1 MIAHLCRLAWNRRR
15 SHLLLVAE
23 LLLSFLVLTPL
34 TAGWVL
40 FVSEQLEPLG
50 FEHENVWSAMVMDR
64 DLFRQTRV
72 STDER
77 RRSIEDHRRNIELVW
92 HEVRAL
98 DGVEAV
104 ALASDTPLRFSGHW
118 NGISSV
124 RLSDEGL
131 EALGLR
137 LLAGRWFRPEDE
149 ALDWTPAVID
159 RELSRALFG
168 GEDPLGRAIGDS
180 PLVDTE
186 RGYSPPRPDQVRV
199 VGVVESCFYY
209 GSYRDVSSVFRQATD
224 LEAPG
229 FIFLRYGGELLDHP
243 TGNTIH
249 FLVKASPG
257 ASPALGEK
265 LRSRIREVSSGRS
278 VRLEVESLAQVRDDS
293 RGHRLTTLA
302 FIAAISGLMML
313 MVALGL
319 IGIMWQNV
327 RRRTREIGIRRAVG
341 APAGR
346 IYGQFLGELAVLVT
360 AAIALGCIPLLQ
372 LGLLDMVLGSRVP
385 GSVAAAGVGA
395 TALVLYLGVMLCGLY
410 PSLAGCAGETG
421 RGPAP

>member
-15 SHLLLVAE
+15 KYLLLVAE
-23 LLLSFLVLTPL
+23 LFLSFLVLTPL

-40 FVSEQLEPLG
+40 FAAERLKPLG
-50 FEHENVWSAMVMDR
+50 FEHENVWSARLGGADLFGDDR
-64 DLFRQTRV
+64 DK
-72 STDER
+72 
-77 RRSIEDHRRNIELVW
+77 SIAEHLRNVDLVGR
-92 HEVRAL
+92 EIRAL
-98 DGVEAV
+98 DGVQAV
-104 ALASDTPLRFSGHW
+104 ALASDAPLQFSSSW
-118 NGISSV
+118 NGINSV

-137 LLAGRWFRPEDE
+137 LLAGRWFQPEDE

-159 RELSRALFG
+159 RELSQALFG
-168 GEDPLGRAIGDS
+168 GEDPLGRAISDS
-180 PLVDTE
+180 PMVE
-186 RGYSPPRPDQVRV
+186 VENSFNPPRPDQARV

-209 GSYRDVSSVFRQATD
+209 GKYQDVE
-224 LEAPG
+224 LPG
-229 FIFLRYGGELLDHP
+229 FVFLRLSDEWLASP
-243 TGNTIH
+243 MQSWVV
-249 FLVKASPG
+249 FLVNASAG
-257 ASPALGEK
+257 SGQDLGER
-265 LRSRIREVSSGRS
+265 LRSKGREVLPAGRS
-278 VRLEVESLAQVRDDS
+278 LDFEVQSLTQLRQEAS
-293 RGHRLTTLA
+293 RHRLTTLS

-319 IGIMWQNV
+319 IGIMWLNV

-360 AAIALGCIPLLQ
+360 AAIALGCVPLLQ

-410 PSLAGCAGETG
+410 PSWLAA
-421 RGPAP
+421 RVKPAEALHHDY

>member
-15 SHLLLVAE
+15 RYALLVAE
-23 LLLSFLVLTPL
+23 LLLAFLVLTPL

-40 FVSEQLEPLG
+40 FAAERLRPLG
-50 FEHENVWSAMVMDR
+50 FEHENVWSARLSDG
-64 DLFRQTRV
+64 DLFGDGREESV
-72 STDER
+72 AA
-77 RRSIEDHRRNIELVW
+77 HRRNIELV
-92 HEVRAL
+92 ERELRAL
-98 DGVEAV
+98 DGVQAV
-104 ALASDTPLRFSGHW
+104 ALASQTPLRFSDYW
-118 NGISSV
+118 NGINSV
-124 RLSDEGL
+124 HLSDHGM

-159 RELSRALFG
+159 RELSQALFG
-168 GEDPLGRAIGDS
+168 GEDPLGRTVGDS
-180 PLVDTE
+180 PDE
-186 RGYSPPRPDQVRV
+186 VRV

-209 GSYRDVSSVFRQATD
+209 GSYQHAEV
-224 LEAPG
+224 PG
-229 FIFLRYGGELLDHP
+229 FVFLRLSNRWLETPRQSWIY
-243 TGNTIH
+243 
-249 FLVKASPG
+249 FLVEASPG
-257 ASPALGEK
+257 SGPALGET
-265 LRSRIREVSSGRS
+265 LRSTIREVLPAGRS
-278 VRLEVESLAQVRDDS
+278 VNFGVQSLAKVREDS
-293 RGHRLTTLA
+293 RLDRLMNLA

-319 IGIMWQNV
+319 IGIMWLNV

-360 AAIALGCIPLLQ
+360 AAIALGCVPLLQ

-410 PSLAGCAGETG
+410 PSWLAA
-421 RGPAP
+421 RVRPAEALHHDY

>member
-15 SHLLLVAE
+15 RYLLLVAE
-23 LLLSFLVLTPL
+23 LLLAFLVLTPL

-40 FVSEQLEPLG
+40 FAAERLRPLG
-50 FEHENVWSAMVMDR
+50 FEHENVWSVRLSVGDLLGPEDLR
-64 DLFRQTRV
+64 DVDLVGR
-72 STDER
+72 
-77 RRSIEDHRRNIELVW
+77 EL
-92 HEVRAL
+92 RAV
-98 DGVEAV
+98 DGVQAV
-104 ALASDTPLRFSGHW
+104 ALASQAPLRFSDYW
-118 NGISSV
+118 NGISAV
-124 RLSDEGL
+124 HVSDEGL

-159 RELSRALFG
+159 RELSQALFG
-168 GEDPLGRAIGDS
+168 GDDPLGRTIGDS
-180 PLVDTE
+180 PDE
-186 RGYSPPRPDQVRV
+186 VRV

-209 GSYRDVSSVFRQATD
+209 GSYQHAEV
-224 LEAPG
+224 PG
-229 FIFLRYGGELLDHP
+229 FVFLRFSDRWLETPRQSWIIFLVE
-243 TGNTIH
+243 
-249 FLVKASPG
+249 ASPG
-257 ASPALGEK
+257 SGPALGER
-265 LRSRIREVSSGRS
+265 LRSRIREVLPAGQS
-278 VRLEVESLAQVRDDS
+278 VNFGVESLAQIREDS
-293 RGHRLTTLA
+293 RLDRLMNLA

-319 IGIMWQNV
+319 IGIMWLNV

-360 AAIALGCIPLLQ
+360 AAIALGCWPLLQ

-385 GSVAAAGVGA
+385 GPVAAAGVGA

-410 PSLAGCAGETG
+410 PSWLAA
-421 RGPAP
+421 RVKPAEALHHDY